1 MIPAMDTPYLLL
13 AFFAFLAG
21 LVDSVSGG
29 GGLIQLPA
37 LLVAFPNSA
46 IAPLFGTNK
55 FASVFGTAVATVR
68 YCRVQPLPVFTV
80 GLAAVTAFVFSFF
93 GARSVSLLD
102 PALLRPLVVGALIVV
117 LIYTLFKPSL
127 GDIHAPKLSKGR
139 QNIVAVCIGAVLG
152 FYDGFFGPGT
162 GSFILFA
169 FVALLGFDFIRAS
182 ASAKVLNVAT
192 NIAALAFFIPSG
204 NVNYRLGIVM
214 AIANVV
220 GSIVGVQLALTKGA
234 RFVRLVFIVVVVAL
248 LAKQVYQLLM
258 IP

>member
-1 MIPAMDTPYLLL
+1 METPYILL

-21 LVDSVSGG
+21 LVDSVVGG

-37 LLVAFPNSA
+37 LLVAFPTA
-46 IAPLFGTNK
+46 PIALLFGTNK
-55 FASVFGTAVATVR
+55 FASVFGTVVAAVR
-68 YCRVQPLPVFTV
+68 FCRAQPLPLSTV
-80 GLAAVTAFVFSFF
+80 GPAALAAFVFAFL

-102 PALLRPLVVGALIVV
+102 PAILRPLVVVALVIV
-117 LIYTLFKPSL
+117 LLYTLFKPSIGGL
-127 GDIHAPKLSKGR
+127 HAPKLASPK
-139 QNIVAVCIGAVLG
+139 QEIVAVCIGGVLG

-204 NVNYRLGIVM
+204 NVRYDLGIVM
-214 AIANVV
+214 AIANVA

-234 RFVRLVFIVVVVAL
+234 KFVRVVFIVVVVAL
-248 LAKQVYQLLM
+248 LAKQIHQLVWG
-258 IP
+258 